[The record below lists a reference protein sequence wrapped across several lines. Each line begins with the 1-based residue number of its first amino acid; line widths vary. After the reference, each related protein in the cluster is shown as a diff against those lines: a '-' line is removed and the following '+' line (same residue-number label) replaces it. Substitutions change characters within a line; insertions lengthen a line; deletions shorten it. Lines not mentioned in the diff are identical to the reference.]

1 MPSPNNI
8 TELIIFV
15 VGAIIVVVGL
25 MIGTRYT
32 PFGRKLANKWKTGPI
47 DLELE
52 AEQQKRAALPPSAR
66 AREKYRD
73 PLAKLRADYAV
84 LGVLVFMVFVFVF
97 YFMTKNTWQSGN

>member
-15 VGAIIVVVGL
+15 VGAIVAVVAL
-25 MIGTRYT
+25 MVGTRYT

-47 DLELE
+47 DLE
-52 AEQQKRAALPPSAR
+52 AEQLKRASIPPTIR
-66 AREKYRD
+66 AREKYVD

-84 LGVLVFMVFVFVF
+84 VGVLAFMLFVFVF
-97 YFMTKNTWQSGN
+97 YFLTKNTWQSGN